1 MTGAIITMEVPTILI
16 TSVRPLY
23 SFPHPFL
30 LLMHEHDIVHSFYV
44 SAITAYLSPLVL
56 ITINLF
62 LETYRDSSF
71 CSDFGERQYRTT

>member
-23 SFPHPFL
+23 SFPL

-44 SAITAYLSPLVL
+44 SAITAFLSPLVL

-62 LETYRDSSF
+62 LETYCDSSF
-71 CSDFGERQYRTT
+71 CSDFGKRQYRTT